1 MSKLKPNTIV
11 IELEIDQ
18 DNEVMDVEVEYNLS
32 ITMTEEQKTFYVN
45 VVNGLNSKLKSEID
59 VFAKEGFF
67 IKEISHLRAFA
78 DHVVETNPLKDEEDD
93 SEFTIDFEPDEELL
107 EAISE
112 KKNGSKIIK
121 FNGKKIH

>member
-1 MSKLKPNTIV
+1 MSRTKPNTIV

-32 ITMTEEQKTFYVN
+32 VTMTEDQKAFYVN

-59 VFAKEGFF
+59 VFAKEGYF
-67 IKEISHLRAFA
+67 IKEISQLRALA
-78 DHVVETNPLKDEEDD
+78 DQLVSSNPYEDLEDED
-93 SEFTIDFEPDEELL
+93 EFTIEFEPDDELK
-107 EAISE
+107 EAVSE
-112 KKNGSKIIK
+112 KKNGHKIIK